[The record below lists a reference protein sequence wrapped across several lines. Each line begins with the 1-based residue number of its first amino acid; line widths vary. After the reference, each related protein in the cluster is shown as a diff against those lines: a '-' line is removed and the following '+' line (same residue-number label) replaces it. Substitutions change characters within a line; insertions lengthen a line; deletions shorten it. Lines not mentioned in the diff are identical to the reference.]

1 MFNVLVIAYYF
12 PPMGLSGVQRTLKF
26 VKYMPDFGWNPT
38 VITTGKTAYF
48 AYDENMLR
56 EITER
61 KINIIRT
68 EALDPNTVLKKIGTS
83 KAPRES
89 VRKVLNKISQTIF
102 IPDNKKSWS
111 KKAFQ
116 IAGELLEEKKFDVVF
131 VTGPPFSAFSEIAK
145 LKEKFDVPIV
155 FDYRDLWY
163 ESYFAFY
170 PTKAHKFMHYKLE
183 YAALK
188 GADKVTVTNRKI
200 KEKLLKDFPFLRHED
215 VIIIRHGYDKEDF
228 DNNAPIKKENNK
240 LLITHSGNFIEY
252 TTPEFIFKALRR
264 LVLENPDIASDIE
277 FHLVGIVDRTYV
289 KMIRKLGLQTIVKVY
304 GYLEHKEAVRK
315 IISSDILWLM
325 IGKRKNIDSIL
336 PGKVLEYVGARKPVF
351 ANLPEGAAKIVLDEY
366 DASYLT
372 SPDDVNEIKEK
383 IIEIYKDY
391 KAGKLP
397 VPKDEF
403 VEQHERKSLTEE
415 LTKVFQF
422 LLVNKE

>member
-26 VKYMPDFGWNPT
+26 VKYMPDFGWEPT

-68 EALDPNTVLKKIGTS
+68 EALDPNTVLKKIGSS

-111 KKAFQ
+111 KKVFH
-116 IAGELLEEKKFDVVF
+116 IAEDLLTQKHFDAVF

-145 LKEKFDVPIV
+145 LKEKFEVPIV

-170 PTKAHKFMHYKLE
+170 PTQIHKFMHYKLE

-200 KEKLLKDFPFLRHED
+200 KEKLLRDYPFLKHED
-215 VIIIRHGYDKEDF
+215 VIIIRHGYDKADF
-228 DNNAPIKKENNK
+228 ENNAPIKKENKK

-252 TTPEFIFKALRR
+252 TTPEYLLKAIRK

-277 FHLVGIVDRTYV
+277 VHFVGIVDRKYI
-289 KMIRKLGLQTIVKVY
+289 KMIQKLGLQTIVKNY

-315 IISSDILWLM
+315 IISSDVLWFM
-325 IGKRKNIDSIL
+325 IGRRKNIDSIL
-336 PGKVLEYVGARKPVF
+336 PGKVLEYVGARKPIF
-351 ANLPEGAAKIVLDEY
+351 ANLPDGAAQIVLDEY
-366 DASYLT
+366 EASYMT
-372 SPDDVNEIKEK
+372 SPDNIPQIKEK
-383 IIEIYKDY
+383 LIEIYKDY
-391 KAGKLP
+391 KAGNLP

-403 VEQHERKSLTEE
+403 VEIHERKNLTEE